1 MRDKARGTLGKAE
14 LDLALYGDN
23 EFKTIKLPLQNCKYE
38 GAFIEVGLKGTIN
51 QKAKTPTAAGSET
64 QVDGGS

>member
-1 MRDKARGTLGKAE
+1 MSDKTRGTVGKAE

-38 GAFIEVGLKGTIN
+38 GAFIEVGIKGIIN
-51 QKAKTPTAAGSET
+51 QVAKTPT
-64 QVDGGS
+64 DGDEH